1 MVSALLAANTAL
13 IVELMRERGMS
24 PIQVIYLLAVPTNV
38 LTLGAGVMYGLND
51 AFVAALLMVA
61 VIFRHRRYCRGAC
74 GFGGAH
80 QLLSASAITVFRA
93 RWKARLR
100 WSVIVGGIAVFC
112 IGMIAYNVVEGF
124 GVLDQTRS
132 SLEFI

>member
-1 MVSALLAANTAL
+1 
-13 IVELMRERGMS
+13 MRERGMS

-38 LTLGAGVMYGLND
+38 LTLGAGDQGGVCREQGRN
-51 AFVAALLMVA
+51 VCPQRRVRRSAADGSSNLQTPPL
-61 VIFRHRRYCRGAC
+61 RPHCRGAC

-80 QLLSASAITVFRA
+80 QILSASAIAVFRA

-112 IGMIAYNVVEGF
+112 IGMIADNVVEGF

>member
-38 LTLGAGVMYGLND
+38 LTLGAGVMYGLKD

-61 VIFRHRRYCRGAC
+61 VIFRHRRYVLTA
-74 GFGGAH
+74 
-80 QLLSASAITVFRA
+80 
-93 RWKARLR
+93 
-100 WSVIVGGIAVFC
+100 
-112 IGMIAYNVVEGF
+112 
-124 GVLDQTRS
+124 GVLVGLAALTKYYRFCYCRFSRS
-132 SLEFI
+132 MEGAAALVCDRWRNRGLLHRRDR